1 MAGAWW
7 RLAEVLDF
15 CQMWFY
21 YMFINK
27 QGNFERPP
35 VLEAG
40 RERREQ
46 LPWAIASCL
55 PILMLRSRVK
65 WLCRALMDLQSN
77 LLRTDYSQGNS
88 CLTSRLSLWNH
99 LTDHDGQKNWSLVNF
114 WTSYGTEMADRTLC
128 EAITPYWDSKTED
141 FLQFGKAITREKQG
155 EASQG
160 NGKYVLL
167 YEKEEG
173 KW

>member
-1 MAGAWW
+1 MKTD
-7 RLAEVLDF
+7 RSIRFLPNVTKR
-15 CQMWFY
+15 MRFY

-35 VLEAG
+35 VLAAG

-55 PILMLRSRVK
+55 PSLMLRSRVK

-88 CLTSRLSLWNH
+88 CLTSRLSLRNH
-99 LTDHDGQKNWSLVNF
+99 FTDHDGQKNWSLINF

-128 EAITPYWDSKTED
+128 EVITPYWDSKTED
-141 FLQFGKAITREKQG
+141 FLQFGKAMTREKQG
-155 EASQG
+155 EARQG
-160 NGKYVLL
+160 KGKAHATVW
-167 YEKEEG
+167 KRRG
-173 KW
+173 